1 MRRKYKIFLFILLFI
16 GGIVLLFL
24 PKDFFDSGQSICIS
38 VVLFDME
45 CYGCGMTRAI
55 QHLIHLDFEQAFY
68 FNKLSLIVFPLFVG
82 LIIMEFIKVL
92 KENEG
97 TSKKNS

>member
-1 MRRKYKIFLFILLFI
+1 MKKKPKIFLFILLFI

-24 PKDFFDSGQSICIS
+24 PKDFFDSGQSMCLS
-38 VVLFDME
+38 VVLLDME

-55 QHLIHLDFEQAFY
+55 QHLIHFDFQQALHY
-68 FNKLSLIVFPLFVG
+68 NKLSLIVFPLFVV

-92 KENEG
+92 KEKEG
-97 TSKKNS
+97 TEKEKP